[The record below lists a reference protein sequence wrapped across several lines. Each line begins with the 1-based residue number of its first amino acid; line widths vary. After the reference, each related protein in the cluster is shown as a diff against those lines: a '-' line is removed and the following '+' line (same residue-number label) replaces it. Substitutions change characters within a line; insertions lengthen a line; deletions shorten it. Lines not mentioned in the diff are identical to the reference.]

1 MNFLEPSHHGNDRT
15 SEQRSHNQRTSNK
28 NANPLKFSVEHKIA
42 DINKLNGHKP
52 TYWAQIPS
60 CTIYWQELCGKRI
73 SRLQNILVR
82 KLPEAHTRA
91 QFRSIL
97 NLPHLNLKLVQIWPA
112 AAHVINRHTINLL
125 LSISFFANSTSRD
138 SHKFAPRTSSH
149 HTIAGWG
156 FGSAAKLEKL
166 TPIAEQVAN
175 LYRKMF
181 NLVKLQPIGA
191 RKYSSGVNS
200 DVKRNRGINKKEKG
214 RVSGFWFCRVQLR
227 GCLEREPHQFMF
239 TNFIPTRS
247 TSGEVHKCAPK
258 KKIPIQNQAL
268 DLHQWFPKKFVEMHR
283 FTVECN

>member
-1 MNFLEPSHHGNDRT
+1 MRDIQVWKLTYSTHNMNFLEPSHHGNDRT
-15 SEQRSHNQRTSNK
+15 SQQRSHNQRTSNN
-28 NANPLKFSVEHKIA
+28 NADPLKFSVEHRRQHKI
-42 DINKLNGHKP
+42 DEINKLYGHKP

-112 AAHVINRHTINLL
+112 AAHVISRHTINHL

-138 SHKFAPRTSSH
+138 SRKFVPRTSSH

-156 FGSAAKLEKL
+156 FESAAKLEKL
-166 TPIAEQVAN
+166 RPITEQAAN
-175 LYRKMF
+175 LYSKMF

-191 RKYSSGVNS
+191 RNHSSGANS
-200 DVKRNRGINKKEKG
+200 DVKYNRRIVKK
-214 RVSGFWFCRVQLR
+214 
-227 GCLEREPHQFMF
+227 
-239 TNFIPTRS
+239 
-247 TSGEVHKCAPK
+247 
-258 KKIPIQNQAL
+258 
-268 DLHQWFPKKFVEMHR
+268 
-283 FTVECN
+283 